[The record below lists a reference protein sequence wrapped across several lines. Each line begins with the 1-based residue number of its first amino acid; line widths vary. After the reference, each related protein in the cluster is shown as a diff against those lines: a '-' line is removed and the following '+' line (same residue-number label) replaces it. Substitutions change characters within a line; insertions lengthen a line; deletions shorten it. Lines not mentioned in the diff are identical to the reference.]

1 MHLSGADRHDPAMSN
16 VTAGAT
22 PYSAPPAFE
31 PRSVAELAQG
41 IGMLPA
47 VRLANFSADE
57 LELVTRCWLWA
68 RKSSEPYV
76 DLLQYG
82 GTGDKGRDVV
92 ALVNNAPG
100 GPWDNFQC
108 KQYSKPLAPGD
119 VLAELAKVVH
129 YVNTGDYTSP
139 RTYHFVAPKG
149 FSNDAQDLIRNP
161 GEIRKRLLGEW
172 PKHGKKLCDFV
183 SVEAHLKTY
192 AFPKLKMVDGSRII
206 HDLEDTPAYSRFF
219 GGGFVK
225 TRPER
230 KAPPADVHDS
240 EMPYL
245 EALIEAYSEHAS
257 TSLDLA
263 TARSHSKYGV
273 HLEGSREDFYEAEAL
288 RVFSRG
294 HFDADT
300 SFGDLQA
307 QMHDAIRHTV
317 MSEYADG
324 FQRVLKVCEVA
335 VTAQIDSHP
344 LSIVMRPADRS
355 GICHQLANDGRVKW
369 RNS

>member
-1 MHLSGADRHDPAMSN
+1 MSI
-16 VTAGAT
+16 VTAGVK

-41 IGMLPA
+41 IGIEPA

-57 LELVTRCWLWA
+57 LELVTRCWLWE

-92 ALVNNAPG
+92 ALVSDAPA

-108 KQYSKPLAPGD
+108 KQYSKKLAPGD
-119 VLAELAKVVH
+119 VLAELAKLVH
-129 YVNTGDYTSP
+129 NVNSGNYTSP
-139 RTYHFVAPKG
+139 RIYFFVAPRG

-161 GEIRKRLLGEW
+161 EQIRKRLLNEW
-172 PKHGKKLCDFV
+172 PSHGKKLCDFA
-183 SVEAHLKTY
+183 SVEAHLKTCE
-192 AFPKLKMVDGSRII
+192 FPKLKTVDGPRMIR
-206 HDLEDTPAYSRFF
+206 DLEGTPAYARFF

-225 TRPER
+225 ARPA
-230 KAPPADVHDS
+230 KQAPPADVDGS

-245 EALIEAYSEHAS
+245 QALIDAYSEHAN
-257 TSLDLA
+257 TSLELA
-263 TARSHSKYGV
+263 TARSDPKYGE
-273 HLEGSREDFYEAEAL
+273 HLEISRESFYEAEAL

-294 HFDADT
+294 HFDAET
-300 SFGDLQA
+300 SFEDLQTE
-307 QMHDAIRHTV
+307 MHDAIRHTV
-317 MSEYADG
+317 MSDYADG

-335 VTAQIDSHP
+335 VLAQIDSHP
-344 LSIVMRPADRS
+344 LSIVMRPTDRS
-355 GICHQLANDGRVKW
+355 GICHQLANDGKVKW